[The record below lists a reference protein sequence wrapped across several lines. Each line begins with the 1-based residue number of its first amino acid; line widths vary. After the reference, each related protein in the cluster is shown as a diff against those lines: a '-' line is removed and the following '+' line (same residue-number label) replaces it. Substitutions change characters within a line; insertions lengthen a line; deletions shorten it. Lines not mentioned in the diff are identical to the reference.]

1 MAVTQLPTHGVVTG
15 QPVDEAKAGRA
26 WELRRR
32 MTRAERILWKALRT
46 DRLGGLHFRRQ
57 QVIDGFIVDFYCH
70 AAGLIVEVDGPV
82 HVEQTGYDSE
92 RDEILS
98 ARGLYVLR
106 VTNEQVHQNLPAVL
120 SSLGALA
127 TNRMANAKRPS
138 SRPTVE
144 QAP

>member
-1 MAVTQLPTHGVVTG
+1 
-15 QPVDEAKAGRA
+15 
-26 WELRRR
+26 
-32 MTRAERILWKALRT
+32 
-46 DRLGGLHFRRQ
+46 
-57 QVIDGFIVDFYCH
+57 
-70 AAGLIVEVDGPV
+70 LIVEVDGPV

-120 SSLGALA
+120 SSIGALA

-144 QAP
+144 QAPPSL